1 MSFLIVLQRYCL
13 FSIMTKSDWPAES
26 KRVLKSQLALKGVS
40 YKLLAR
46 LLGEI
51 GVTETPESIASK
63 ISRGTFSLT
72 FFLQCTSA
80 IGATEVTINP
90 PRRPTKP
97 LTAEDGWINDD

>member
-1 MSFLIVLQRYCL
+1 M
-13 FSIMTKSDWPAES
+13 KKPDWPAES

-51 GVTETPESIASK
+51 GVTETPQSIASK
-63 ISRGTFSLT
+63 LSRGTFSMT

-80 IGATEVTINP
+80 IGATEVTIIP
-90 PRRPTKP
+90 PRRPAKP
-97 LTAEDGWINDD
+97 LTAEDDWVDDDE

>member
-1 MSFLIVLQRYCL
+1 M
-13 FSIMTKSDWPAES
+13 KEPDWSAES

-51 GVTETPESIASK
+51 GVTETPQSIASK
-63 ISRGTFSLT
+63 LSRGTFSMA
-72 FFLQCTSA
+72 FFLQCASA

-97 LTAEDGWINDD
+97 LTADDGWADDD